1 MPPSGFH
8 SNAPE
13 VTGGRD
19 RMKYPFVTLDVFT
32 DTRFAGNS
40 LGVVFDADSI
50 ESAKMLAVAREFG
63 HPETV
68 FVVKPENAGSTARA
82 RIFTPAIEMPFAG
95 HPTVGTALALALKRK
110 AGNAIVLEEKI
121 GPLQCNVKIEGEA
134 HGRASFLLPAL
145 PRALGPAA
153 ANEAIAAALGLS
165 TDDIGFDGHQPSKWS
180 IGPTFTFV
188 PVSGIDAVRRCR
200 IDDAKWDAAF
210 EANGQSF
217 AFVFSRETEN
227 KAHHFHARMF
237 APRAGVREDPATGSA
252 AAAFSGFCAQS
263 LSLRDGKHDFIIEQG
278 FEMGRPS
285 LIELGVVVRGGAL
298 ASGTVGGPAVIV
310 TEGMIEV

>member
-1 MPPSGFH
+1 
-8 SNAPE
+8 
-13 VTGGRD
+13 
-19 RMKYPFVTLDVFT
+19 MKYPFVTLDVFT
-32 DTRFAGNS
+32 QTRFAGNS
-40 LGVVFDADSI
+40 LGVVFDADGMAS
-50 ESAKMLAVAREFG
+50 EKMQAVAREFG

-68 FVVKPENAGSTARA
+68 FVLKAEKTGSTARA

-95 HPTVGTALALALKRK
+95 HPTVGTALALALKRN
-110 AGNAIVLEEKI
+110 GGSTIVLEENI
-121 GPLQCNVKIEGEA
+121 GPLQCNVNVEGEA

-145 PRALGPAA
+145 PRPAGPTA
-153 ANEAIAAALGLS
+153 ANVDIAAALGLK

-188 PVSGIDAVRRCR
+188 PVRGIDAVRRCR
-200 IDDAKWDAAF
+200 VDDTQWDRAF
-210 EANGQSF
+210 EVNGQSF
-217 AFVFSRETEN
+217 AFVFSTETEN
-227 KAHHFHARMF
+227 EGHHFHARMF

-263 LSLRDGKHDFIIEQG
+263 LSLPDGKHDFVIEQG

-285 LIELGVVVRGGAL
+285 LIELGVVVQNGAL

>member
-1 MPPSGFH
+1 
-8 SNAPE
+8 
-13 VTGGRD
+13 
-19 RMKYPFVTLDVFT
+19 MKYPFVTLDVFT
-32 DTRFAGNS
+32 ETRFAGNS
-40 LGVVFDADSI
+40 LGVVFDADGI
-50 ESAKMLAVAREFG
+50 ESAKMQAVAREFG

-68 FVVKPENAGSTARA
+68 FVLKPENAGSTARA
-82 RIFTPAIEMPFAG
+82 RIFTPALEMPFAG

-110 AGNAIVLEEKI
+110 AGSNIVLEEKI
-121 GPLQCNVKIEGEA
+121 GPLQCHVNVAGEA
-134 HGRASFLLPAL
+134 NGRASFLLPTL
-145 PRALGPAA
+145 PRPAGPTAGNA
-153 ANEAIAAALGLS
+153 AIAGALGLNA
-165 TDDIGFDGHQPSKWS
+165 DDIGFDGHQPSKWS

-188 PVSGIDAVRRCR
+188 PVRNIDAVRRCR
-200 IDDAKWDAAF
+200 IEDARWDFAF

-227 KAHHFHARMF
+227 EAHHFHARMF

-285 LIELGVVVRGGAL
+285 LIELGVVIQGGAL
-298 ASGTVGGPAVIV
+298 ASGIVGGPAVIV